1 MKRIALLGMPNTGK
15 STLFNRLTGSSA
27 RVANWAGVTVDLASA
42 KLLLGGHMA
51 EMVDLPGIY
60 DLHGFSDDEKVVR
73 HFFEAH
79 PLDLIAVVVN
89 ATQIERQLP
98 LVLQLRSLGL
108 RCVLLLNMA
117 DEAKRNCVHVDADK
131 LGARLGMPVV
141 LISAKYGTGQPE
153 AMRILAQQ
161 LDAAK
166 AQGPARHGALKDI
179 LSDDDRIERE
189 TAELMAAA
197 VTIPVELPAQV
208 SDRIDRFAL
217 HPWLGLPLFFI
228 AMMVM
233 FQAVF
238 WIGTP
243 LQEWLGEGFDWLRH
257 MAIEPLLVSF
267 GSVLPDFLRRLLLD
281 GVYAGFST
289 VAAFVP
295 LIVLFFLFMA
305 VVEDSGYLARA
316 AFLTDALMSRLGL
329 DGRSFVMMLMGFG
342 CNVPAIMGTRMMRQR
357 ALRLLTMLII
367 PLSLCSARLQVFLF
381 VIAAVFSPTQA
392 PLVIF
397 GFYLVSFAAM
407 LLTALLFRN
416 QLRSDEPF
424 VVEIP
429 PWRLPAIKQ
438 VWMRGW
444 LEVRHFLSR
453 ATRFIVLGVIAIWL
467 CTNLPLGVTP
477 GSLDSYAGQLGH
489 AFAPIL
495 APIGID
501 EKLTLA
507 LLFGFIAKEVMIGAF
522 AVIYG
527 LSGDALSQ
535 EFTRNMDWLHAVS
548 FMLFTLLYTPC
559 ISAIATIRTEARSI
573 GFALLSVV
581 WSLVLA
587 WLVTFVFYQ
596 GMRLLG
602 FGG

>member
-42 KLLLGGHMA
+42 KILLGGRMA

-73 HFFEAH
+73 HFLEAH
-79 PLDLIAVVVN
+79 PLDLLAVVVN

-108 RCVLLLNMA
+108 PCVLLLNMA
-117 DEAKRNCVHVDADK
+117 DEAKRHGMRVDTAA
-131 LGARLGMPVV
+131 LGARLGLPVV
-141 LISAKYGTGQPE
+141 LISAKYGEGQPD
-153 AMRILAQQ
+153 ALRVLAQA
-161 LDAAK
+161 LDAASG
-166 AQGPARHGALKDI
+166 QGPARHGALQDV
-179 LSDDDRIERE
+179 LADDDRIERE

-197 VTIPVELPAQV
+197 VSVPVQLPEQL
-208 SDRIDRFAL
+208 SDRIDRVAL
-217 HPWLGLPLFFI
+217 HPWFGLPLFFC
-228 AMMVM
+228 AMMLM

-238 WIGTP
+238 WIGAP
-243 LQEWLGEGFDWLRH
+243 LQKGLGDGFDWLRQG
-257 MAIEPLLVSF
+257 AVEPLLLSL
-267 GSVLPDFLRRLLLD
+267 GGVLPDFLRGLLLD
-281 GVYAGFST
+281 GVYAGFAT

-316 AFLTDALMSRLGL
+316 AFLTDALMARLGL

-381 VIAAVFSPTQA
+381 IIAAVFTPMQA
-392 PLVIF
+392 PWVIF

-407 LLTALLFRN
+407 LLTALLFRR
-416 QLRSDEPF
+416 QFRSDEPF
-424 VVEIP
+424 VVELP
-429 PWRLPAIKQ
+429 PWRLPALKQ

-444 LEVRHFLSR
+444 LEVRHFLTR
-453 ATRFIVLGVIAIWL
+453 ATRFIVLGVIAVWL
-467 CTNLPLGVTP
+467 LSNLPLGVTP
-477 GSLDSYAGQLGH
+477 GSLDSYAGQLGRL
-489 AFAPIL
+489 FAPVL

-507 LLFGFIAKEVMIGAF
+507 LLFGFVAKEVMIGAF

-527 LSGDALSQ
+527 LSGDALTQ
-535 EFTRNMDWLHAVS
+535 EFARNMDWLHAVS

-559 ISAIATIRTEARSI
+559 VSAIATIRAEARSV
-573 GFALLSVV
+573 GFAVMSVV
-581 WSLVLA
+581 WSLLLA
-587 WLVTFVFYQ
+587 WLASFVFYQ
-596 GMRLLG
+596 GMRLLIG
-602 FGG
+602 